1 MPKLIAQL
9 PTRRA
14 WVDFQIEKPDE
25 NGNNAKRIDGLN
37 VRFNISKTRGQVQG
51 RARISICNL
60 GRRDLEYLTTYMSPW
75 VELQKRKK
83 IQLFAGYEGNTA
95 LLFSGDIL
103 KALPTQPPD
112 VWLECEALGGY
123 YNNLITESF
132 TLQGPI
138 TLKQIAQTLAKR
150 QGLLFS
156 CQADA
161 SVANQQVDNFC
172 HTGGLTNS
180 LKKLNE
186 LGLCVAWIEDGTL
199 CLDAKE
205 PEFKEGANMRVI
217 SEDSGLVGVPVPG
230 PLGVDV
236 TVLLDPSLKLGE
248 PVEIRSSL
256 MPSINGVYWPYS
268 LEHTGELR
276 GNEWYTKLKC
286 QRFQYA

>member
-25 NGNNAKRIDGLN
+25 KGNNAKRIDGLN

-156 CQADA
+156 CKADA
-161 SVANQQVDNFC
+161 TVANQQVDNFC

>member
-1 MPKLIAQL
+1 MPKLIDQL

-112 VWLECEALGGY
+112 VWLACEALGGY
-123 YNNLITESF
+123 YNNLVTESF

-156 CQADA
+156 CKADA

>member
-1 MPKLIAQL
+1 MPKLIDQL

-14 WVDFQIEKPDE
+14 WVDFQIQTPDE
-25 NGNNAKRIDGLN
+25 NGSNAKRVDGLN

-60 GRRDLEYLTTYMSPW
+60 GRRDMEYLTTYMSPW

-83 IQLFAGYEGNTA
+83 IQLFAGYEGNTT

-123 YNNLITESF
+123 YNNLVTESF

-150 QGLLFS
+150 QGLLFF
-156 CQADA
+156 CKADV
-161 SVANQQVDNFC
+161 SVASQQVDNFC

-186 LGLCVAWIEDGTL
+186 LGLGVAWIEDGTL
-199 CLDAKE
+199 YLDAKE
-205 PEFKEGANMRVI
+205 PELKEGSNMRVI

-248 PVEIRSSL
+248 PMEIRSSL
-256 MPSINGVYWPYS
+256 MPSINGIYWPYS